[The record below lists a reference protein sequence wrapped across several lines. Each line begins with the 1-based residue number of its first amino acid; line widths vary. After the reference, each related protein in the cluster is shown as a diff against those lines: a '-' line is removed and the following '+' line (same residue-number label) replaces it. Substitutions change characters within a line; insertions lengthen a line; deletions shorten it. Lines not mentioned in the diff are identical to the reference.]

1 MNLEILLE
9 QKKEVI
15 TEKWFD
21 VIIKT
26 YPPDT
31 SHFLKNK
38 KDPFGNPAGAAFSQN
53 LTDLLDKLIKGSDQ
67 ENLVNL
73 LDPIIRIRA
82 IQDFSPSQAIA
93 FVFSL
98 KKIIR
103 AILKKNLNDRDIANE
118 LLALESKIDELGM
131 LAFDVYM
138 SCREKIYS
146 LKANEEKSRVFKAFK
161 RAGLITEIT
170 EDGPDLMESNIL

>member
-9 QKKEVI
+9 QKKSVI

-21 VIIKT
+21 FITKT
-26 YPPDT
+26 YSPDT

-38 KDPFGNPAGAAFSQN
+38 KDPFANPAGAAFSQN
-53 LTDLLDKLIKGSDQ
+53 LTDLLDKLIKGSDP
-67 ENLVNL
+67 ETLVNL

-103 AILKKNLNDRDIANE
+103 KSLKKNLNDGDISNE

-146 LKANEEKSRVFKAFK
+146 LKANEEKSKVFKAFK

>member
-1 MNLEILLE
+1 
-9 QKKEVI
+9 
-15 TEKWFD
+15 
-21 VIIKT
+21 
-26 YPPDT
+26 
-31 SHFLKNK
+31 
-38 KDPFGNPAGAAFSQN
+38 
-53 LTDLLDKLIKGSDQ
+53 
-67 ENLVNL
+67 
-73 LDPIIRIRA
+73 
-82 IQDFSPSQAIA
+82 
-93 FVFSL
+93 L

-103 AILKKNLNDRDIANE
+103 ESLKKNLNDRDISNE

-170 EDGPDLMESNIL
+170 EDGPDFMESDIL